1 VSDDFAAWLKRHGY
15 DADAE
20 SVSVRDATRTGIA
33 ERTLRRYIADGIL
46 PTTTVRGRRGAEHR
60 IRLDDLYRVHGER
73 SGAIERVHGSPVAEL
88 AEQVATLRMHLEVIS
103 RRDSLDAERLRQTI
117 EEQTRTIEALQAEQR
132 DARHQLHQMHEQL
145 VRALMPPQK
154 AGFWR
159 RLFKR
164 GD

>member
-1 VSDDFAAWLKRHGY
+1 MSDDYAAWLAKHGY
-15 DADAE
+15 AAGAE

-33 ERTLRRYIADGIL
+33 ERTIRRYIADGIL

-73 SGAIERVHGSPVAEL
+73 SGAIERVHGSPVADL
-88 AEQVATLRMHLEVIS
+88 ADQVAALRQQLDAQQAAAAV
-103 RRDSLDAERLRQTI
+103 DAERLRQTV
-117 EEQTRTIEALQAEQR
+117 EDQTRTIEALQAEQR
-132 DARHQLHQMHEQL
+132 DARHQMHQMHDQL

-164 GD
+164 GN